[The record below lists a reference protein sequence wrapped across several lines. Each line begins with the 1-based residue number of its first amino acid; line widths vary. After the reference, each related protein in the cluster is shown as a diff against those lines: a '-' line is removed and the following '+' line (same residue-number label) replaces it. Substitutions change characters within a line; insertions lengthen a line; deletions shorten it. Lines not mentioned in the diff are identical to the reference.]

1 MLLIKIMGAMDV
13 LAGITLI
20 LYHYELI
27 PLRFL
32 LAALLY
38 LVIKSIIF
46 FGDLAST
53 IELGISIYFIII
65 IFFPITIFT
74 YIAAIY
80 LFQKGLTSFLS

>member
-1 MLLIKIMGAMDV
+1 VLLLKIMGLMDI

-32 LAALLY
+32 LASLLY
-38 LVIKSIIF
+38 LLIKSIIF
-46 FGDLAST
+46 IGDLASA
-53 IELGISIYFIII
+53 IELGISMYFIII

-80 LFQKGLTSFLS
+80 LFQKGLTSLIP

>member
-1 MLLIKIMGAMDV
+1 MLLLKIMGLMDI

-27 PLRFL
+27 PLRILIAF
-32 LAALLY
+32 LLY
-38 LVIKSIIF
+38 LLIKSIVFI
-46 FGDLAST
+46 GDLASA

-74 YIAAIY
+74 FIATIY
-80 LFQKGLTSFLS
+80 LFQKGITSFFS